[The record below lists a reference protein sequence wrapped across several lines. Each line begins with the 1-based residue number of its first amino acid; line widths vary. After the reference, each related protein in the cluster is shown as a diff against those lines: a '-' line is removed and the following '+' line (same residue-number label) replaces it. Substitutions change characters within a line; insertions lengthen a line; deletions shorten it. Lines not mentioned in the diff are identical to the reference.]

1 MIHLKRIY
9 PIRTIFVS
17 AAIVLVLALA
27 ANAQDAREEFHK
39 TYPLK
44 ADGSISLQN
53 VNGSLTITAWDRNEV
68 RVDAVKIASDRGR
81 LAELRIDVTA
91 GSGAIDIHTRYPHG
105 STHGKLEVNYTLTVP
120 RNARIDRVEM
130 VNGNVV
136 IEGVHSSM
144 RIETVN
150 GAIRVNGAA
159 GELSLKSVNGAVEAK
174 VSRLGDRSA
183 LDCVNGNVNLTL
195 PSDANGEITASTIH
209 GNITNSF
216 SLPVHKPR
224 YGPGSKMH
232 GRLGNGGG
240 RINISTVNGN
250 INVQHDSDGKPLS
263 KATSLLPEDNGS
275 SY

>member
-1 MIHLKRIY
+1 MNLLRRCH
-9 PIRTIFVS
+9 PIRAILST

-27 ANAQDAREEFHK
+27 AYAQDAREEFHK

-44 ADGSISLQN
+44 ADGSISLKN

-68 RVDAVKIASDRGR
+68 RIDAVKIASNRDQ
-81 LAELRIDVTA
+81 LANLRIEVTA
-91 GSGAIDIHTRYPHG
+91 GSGAIDIHTGYPHG
-105 STHGKLEVNYTLTVP
+105 STHGRLEVDYTLTVP
-120 RNARIDRVEM
+120 RSARIAPVEM

-150 GAIRVNGAA
+150 GNIRVNGAA
-159 GELSLKSVNGAVEAK
+159 GELALKSVNGTVQAS
-174 VSRLGDRSA
+174 VSRLGDRNA
-183 LDCVNGNVNLTL
+183 FDCVNGNVDLTL
-195 PSDANGEITASTIH
+195 PSNANGEIMASTIH

-224 YGPGSKMH
+224 YGPGSKMQ

-250 INVQHDSDGKPLS
+250 INVQHASDGKPLS